1 MKFVGGTLLLLDPWK
16 KDLPSS
22 SPENQQILN
31 SLSNYAIECDNVD
44 VIVMLEHN
52 VFNDIITT
60 NPFSCTP
67 LIIAIDG
74 YDFNYYNEISASTPT
89 TPLPYYLLFNFYEDI
104 SDLLTNSNFETDPL
118 VFKLYN
124 SNYSLI

>member
-31 SLSNYAIECDNVD
+31 LLSNYAIECDNVD

-89 TPLPYYLLFNFYEDI
+89 PPLPYYLLFNFYEDI
-104 SDLLTNSNFETDPL
+104 SDLLTNSNFETDTL